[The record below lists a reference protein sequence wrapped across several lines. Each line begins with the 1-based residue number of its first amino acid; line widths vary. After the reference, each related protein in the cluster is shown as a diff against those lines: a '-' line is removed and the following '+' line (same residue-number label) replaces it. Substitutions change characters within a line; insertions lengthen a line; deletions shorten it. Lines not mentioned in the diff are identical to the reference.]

1 LTAIR
6 VYDHVTLMRSLF
18 GILLQ
23 TLRHAAVGVAV
34 VSVLM
39 MTLRVHLHAQIDDGH
54 GHGVE
59 LSLGGA
65 LDDVPGTPANPDAGD
80 PDGCGYCHC
89 PASSVM
95 IADIPAFVFHNQVA
109 GLARLVHPAAAP
121 DSLSYPP
128 DPPPIRLS

>member
-1 LTAIR
+1 
-6 VYDHVTLMRSLF
+6 MRPLL

-54 GHGVE
+54 GHGHGVE
-59 LSLGGA
+59 LSLGGMP
-65 LDDVPGTPANPDAGD
+65 DDEPGVPANPDVAD
-80 PDGCGYCHC
+80 PDGCGSCHC
-89 PASSVM
+89 PVASVM
-95 IADIPAFVFHNQVA
+95 VAELPAFVFHDQVS
-109 GLARLVHPAAAP
+109 GLARLAHPAVVP

-128 DPPPIRLS
+128 DPPPVRLS

>member
-1 LTAIR
+1 
-6 VYDHVTLMRSLF
+6 MRPLI

-39 MTLRVHLHAQIDDGH
+39 MTLRVHLHAQTDDGH
-54 GHGVE
+54 GHGNGVVM
-59 LSLGGA
+59 SLGGA
-65 LDDVPGTPANPDAGD
+65 FDDEPGVPTGPDAAD
-80 PDGCGYCHC
+80 PDGCGSCHC

-95 IADIPAFVFHNQVA
+95 MADIPAVSFHDQVA
-109 GLARLVHPAAAP
+109 GLTCLAHPAAAP

-128 DPPPIRLS
+128 DPPPVRLS